1 MSFGLFSRYKYIY
14 CIMLSRIFTCNF
26 SIWVSLSVI
35 MFLYF
40 IKNLHDISF
49 FYDLIPTHE
58 CRTTTIWGYQQNI
71 STSYSKWKI
80 SDKAFLVAT
89 NWKLWYSLCH
99 LLNLISR
106 NKKKNFMFLLWN
118 MVTVNRYTRFRK
130 RWRVQ
135 YSREI
140 YGCIVELDNLSINGF
155 RCELRCSDE
164 WYKLC
169 NIRYLKFISS
179 LERLMR

>member
-1 MSFGLFSRYKYIY
+1 MSIGLFIVIYSNNISRYIT
-14 CIMLSRIFTCNF
+14 CIILSRIFTCNF

-49 FYDLIPTHE
+49 FNDLIPTHE
-58 CRTTTIWGYQQNI
+58 CRTTTLWGYQQNI
-71 STSYSKWKI
+71 SKSYSKWKI

-106 NKKKNFMFLLWN
+106 NKKKISMFLLWN
-118 MVTVNRYTRFRK
+118 MVTINRYT
-130 RWRVQ
+130 
-135 YSREI
+135 
-140 YGCIVELDNLSINGF
+140 L
-155 RCELRCSDE
+155 
-164 WYKLC
+164 YKEVKSAIFPRDLWMYC
-169 NIRYLKFISS
+169 WVG
-179 LERLMR
+179 